1 MRIDWLW
8 LEKYKNLK
16 DLTIDFDQ
24 DHLITVLIGR
34 NGTGKSNVLEALTVI
49 FRDLLMGEDGTGKK
63 NVPSFKY
70 RIAYEIGDSWVFID
84 ADPARKE
91 PYLAKT
97 VEKKEHPK
105 AYDPATP
112 FPDLKGELVSR
123 AKLLGKASEHLPK
136 FLFGYYSGE
145 SDRMKDV
152 FRKYLKKYDD
162 DLIHEKPQ
170 GLKRM
175 FFAEPVHSNFVL
187 LSFIVNNKEQTDDF
201 LQQQLGLEDGGI
213 ESVLFVLKQPY
224 WYDKKRTDGDARFW
238 NSKGVVRDFLAKLY
252 EISIAPIRISRR
264 EMYDVRRSRTLEY
277 LYLFAKDIDALR
289 DLADGK
295 STAEFFRDLESTH
308 VSDLIDEVRIRVK
321 LRKNDGSVTFR
332 ELSEGEQQLL
342 TVLGLLQF
350 TSSEESLFLLDEPDT
365 HLNPRWSVE
374 YLQHIRDF
382 LKNDEGA
389 SRSSHVLLATH
400 NPIAVAE
407 LLKEQVQILKRDH
420 TSHQISASAPDTH
433 PRGMGYAG
441 VVTSEMFGLNAALD
455 TYTQDLLQ
463 KKRRLSALET
473 LASEDEIE
481 LRQLTNELESYGFRY
496 EVRNPFLR
504 AELIRGADRGDP
516 EFKPVLDS
524 NSETDMQ
531 KADRLIRKA
540 LGEKPVGKTDA

>member
-8 LEKYKNLK
+8 LEEYKNLK

-34 NGTGKSNVLEALTVI
+34 NGTGKSNVLEALTII
-49 FRDLLMGEDGTGKK
+49 FRDLLMGEDTAGKK

-70 RIAYEIGDSWVFID
+70 RIAYEIGDNWVFID
-84 ADPARKE
+84 ADPARKD

-97 VEKKEHPK
+97 ISKAKHPK
-105 AYDPATP
+105 PYDPKEEFASLEG
-112 FPDLKGELVSR
+112 DVISR
-123 AKLLGKASEHLPK
+123 TQLLGYKSEHLPK

-145 SDRMKDV
+145 SERMEGV
-152 FRKYLKKYDD
+152 FRKYLKSYDD
-162 DLIHEKPQ
+162 SLISNKDP

-187 LSFIVNNKEQTDDF
+187 LSFIVNNKKQTDDF
-201 LQQQLGLEDGGI
+201 LQKQLGLEDGGI

-224 WYDKKRTDGDARFW
+224 WYNKKATDGDARFW

-252 EISIAPIRISRR
+252 EISLAPIRISRR
-264 EMYDVRRSRTLEY
+264 EQYDVRRTRTLEY

-289 DLADGK
+289 ELAKGK
-295 STAEFFRDLESTH
+295 STAAFFRDLESTH

-382 LKNDEGA
+382 LKDDEGA

-407 LLKEQVQILKRDH
+407 LVKEQVQILKRDEE
-420 TSHQISASAPDTH
+420 TLSIWAEEPSTD

-441 VVTSEMFGLNAALD
+441 VVTSEMFDLNAALD
-455 TYTQDLLQ
+455 THTQELLEEQ
-463 KKRRLSALET
+463 RILAAETEAEPEQLSRLKMVNDELELLGFGHQMRDPVFTEYLSAR
-473 LASEDEIE
+473 AAI
-481 LRQLTNELESYGFRY
+481 
-496 EVRNPFLR
+496 LR
-504 AELIRGADRGDP
+504 ASRNDDQSARIDPDTAKRLVREALEELNEEA
-516 EFKPVLDS
+516 ES
-524 NSETDMQ
+524 
-531 KADRLIRKA
+531 
-540 LGEKPVGKTDA
+540 

>member
-8 LEKYKNLK
+8 LEEYKNLK

-24 DHLITVLIGR
+24 EHLITVLIGR

-49 FRDLLMGEDGTGKK
+49 FRDLLMGENGSGKK
-63 NVPSFKY
+63 NLPSFNY
-70 RIAYEIGDSWVFID
+70 RIAYEIGESWVFID
-84 ADPARKE
+84 ADSSRKD

-97 VEKKEHPK
+97 VSKKKHPK
-105 AYDPATP
+105 PYDPNEA
-112 FPDLKGELVSR
+112 FSSLEGDAISR
-123 AKLLGKASEHLPK
+123 AQLLGEDSEHLPK

-145 SDRMKDV
+145 SDRMEGV
-152 FRKYLKKYDD
+152 FRKYLKSYDD
-162 DLIHEKPQ
+162 SLISNKDP

-187 LSFIVNNKEQTDDF
+187 LSFIVNNKKQTDDF
-201 LQQQLGLEDGGI
+201 LQKQLGLEDGGI

-224 WYDKKRTDGDARFW
+224 WYNKKAKDGDARFW
-238 NSKGVVRDFLAKLY
+238 NSKGVVKDFLAKLY
-252 EISIAPIRISRR
+252 EISLAPIRISRR
-264 EMYDVRRSRTLEY
+264 EQYDVRRTRTLEY

-289 DLADGK
+289 ELAKGK
-295 STAEFFRDLESTH
+295 STAAFFRDLESTH

-382 LKNDEGA
+382 LKDDEGA

-407 LLKEQVQILKRDH
+407 LLKEQVQILKRDDE
-420 TSHQISASAPDTH
+420 TLGVWAEEPNID

-441 VVTSEMFGLNAALD
+441 VVTSEMFDLNAALD
-455 TYTQDLLQ
+455 THTQNRLEEQRILAAQAELTQAEKSQLEVHSVTGTNNSVDPEAA
-463 KKRRLSALET
+463 RRLVREAL
-473 LASEDEIE
+473 AQA
-481 LRQLTNELESYGFRY
+481 RKEST
-496 EVRNPFLR
+496 
-504 AELIRGADRGDP
+504 
-516 EFKPVLDS
+516 K
-524 NSETDMQ
+524 
-531 KADRLIRKA
+531 
-540 LGEKPVGKTDA
+540 